1 MSASGVSVGAS
12 SVSAADLRSS
22 TEDAVERLA
31 GVPAKPEAH
40 DESTAP
46 PKPAEPS
53 KPTAP
58 RNGDAPVEPTPAAH
72 PVGGVAVSVVES
84 VTEGLAG
91 GLAEVR
97 AKVPPLAALPTL
109 PTLPTLPA
117 LPALPSMPVAP
128 ETPSWPSWPGMEVPE
143 FPGLPG
149 TDLPGADLPA
159 FPGLPAVPGRTLPAP
174 GTWTPQPGFE
184 APESGD
190 GRDAEGRT
198 GKEAGVECGPGVGV
212 GAGAGFDVIVAHT
225 PASGGTHSSEPS
237 GYAPVRQAPVEHPG
251 GVQGNRSAGDSSQ
264 PRHGDAHAVSLNP
277 RAPLRLVPGA
287 AARVEAD
294 EIQDRHRDIPVS
306 PA

>member
-1 MSASGVSVGAS
+1 M
-12 SVSAADLRSS
+12 
-22 TEDAVERLA
+22 ERLA

-46 PKPAEPS
+46 PKPVEPG

-58 RNGDAPVEPTPAAH
+58 RNGEAPAEPTPAAH
-72 PVGGVAVSVVES
+72 PVGGVAESVAES
-84 VTEGLAG
+84 VTEGLAE
-91 GLAEVR
+91 GLAEVQ
-97 AKVPPLAALPTL
+97 AKVPPLAALPA
-109 PTLPTLPA
+109 LPA
-117 LPALPSMPVAP
+117 LPVFPALPSMPAAP
-128 ETPSWPSWPGMEVPE
+128 EAPSWPSWPGMEVPQ

-149 TDLPGADLPA
+149 TDLPDTDFPA

-198 GKEAGVECGPGVGV
+198 GKEAGAEYGPRVSV
-212 GAGAGFDVIVAHT
+212 GAGFDAIVAHT

-264 PRHGDAHAVSLNP
+264 SRHGDAHAVSLNP